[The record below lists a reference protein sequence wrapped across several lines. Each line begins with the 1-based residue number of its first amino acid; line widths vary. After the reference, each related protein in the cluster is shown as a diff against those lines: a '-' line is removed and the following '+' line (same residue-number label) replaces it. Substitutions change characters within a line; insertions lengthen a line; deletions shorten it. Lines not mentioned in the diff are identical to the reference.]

1 MKLKPTRGSYSHGQ
15 VIQPGSFDLV
25 SSGNPLVVRD
35 GTYATSK
42 LFTVTRT
49 GAGRYTV
56 TWAGRNPIP
65 KLPFVYATIEQD
77 AAPTTP
83 CQARYVV
90 GSWNQ
95 SARTFQIAVDTVGTA
110 PAASDGHAGDRVSF
124 LVMGAWDKPGID
136 PA

>member
-1 MKLKPTRGSYSHGQ
+1 MRLKPLRGSYSHGQ
-15 VIQPGSFDLV
+15 VIQPGGFDLV
-25 SSGNPLVVRD
+25 SSGNPLHVRD

-49 GAGRYTV
+49 SAGRYTV
-56 TWAGRNPIP
+56 TWTGRNPIP
-65 KLPFVYATIEQD
+65 ALPFVLPQIEQ
-77 AAPTTP
+77 AATPTTP

-95 SARTFQIAVDTVGTA
+95 SARTFEIAVDTVGTT
-110 PAASDGHAGDRVSF
+110 PAASDGDAGDRVTF
-124 LVMGAWDKPGID
+124 LVIGAWDRPGVD